1 MKIINLKSMQEN
13 KINSA
18 IYFDKNNLINFKYFN
33 FKIFKRRVP
42 KNFLLIYVLVV
53 ILKKN
58 IN

>member
-33 FKIFKRRVP
+33 FKNFKRRVP
-42 KNFLLIYVLVV
+42 KKFSVDLCFGSNF
-53 ILKKN
+53 KKK
-58 IN
+58 I

>member
-1 MKIINLKSMQEN
+1 MQEN

-42 KNFLLIYVLVV
+42 KIFC
-53 ILKKN
+53 
-58 IN
+58 